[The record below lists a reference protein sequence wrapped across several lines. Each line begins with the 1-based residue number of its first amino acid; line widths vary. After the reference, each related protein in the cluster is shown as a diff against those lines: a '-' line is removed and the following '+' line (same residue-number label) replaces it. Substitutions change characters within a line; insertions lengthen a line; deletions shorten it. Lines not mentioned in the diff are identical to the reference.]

1 MSTTTPVPS
10 DDAAATGTTR
20 ATVGEQI
27 FSFWRPLLVNI
38 VVPVLITVLFGAHY
52 GFGSGALLVVTRVLG
67 WVALVLWAWWFFWA
81 VGMFL
86 RHGISLNP
94 NWRKRPLPPWK
105 DRETPYPVV
114 EPVTTGAYRY
124 STAPMFFGVYSGL
137 VAAGFLLSYW
147 VFLFA
152 VPFIVGMSLWIR
164 YRERPMLLGRHPEL
178 REWLDGTPKLIPYR
192 IVTGLFQR

>member
-1 MSTTTPVPS
+1 MSTTKSVPS
-10 DDAAATGTTR
+10 EDEKSTEADR

-27 FSFWRPLLVNI
+27 WSFWRPAIVNV
-38 VVPVLITVLFGAHY
+38 VVPVLITVLFGWHY
-52 GFGSGALLVVTRVLG
+52 GFGSGWLLVTTRVLG
-67 WVALVLWAWWFFWA
+67 WIAVVLWAWWFTWA
-81 VGMFL
+81 VAGFI

-94 NWRKRPLPPWK
+94 NWRKRPMQPWK

-114 EPVTTGAYRY
+114 VPVTTGAYRY

-152 VPFIVGMSLWIR
+152 VPFIVGMSMWIR
-164 YRERPMLLGRHPEL
+164 YRERPMLVERHPEL
-178 REWLDGTPKLIPYR
+178 REWMDSTPKLFPYR
-192 IVTGLFQR
+192 FVVRR